1 MERKKLNIWLPFL
14 FALSMIGGLFL
25 GYKMRDAFP
34 TRHFFALEKSQPV
47 QEVIDLIRE
56 KYVDDISTAEL
67 MDTAI
72 LSILSRLDPHSQYI
86 PPSLLEAA
94 NDDIAGSFYGI
105 GIEFDMID
113 DTLHVVQII
122 PGGPAAAAGL
132 KNGDMILAAGDSV
145 LSGSKK
151 TAEDVRSVLK
161 GNRGS
166 AIRLQVMRNNTRI
179 PIEVKRDIVALNS
192 VSAAYMMND
201 TTGFIHLDRFSQP
214 TYREFMIELEKLVES
229 GMTQLVLDLRG
240 NGGGIMDAAV
250 EIADEFLSGDKLITY
265 TEGAHKKKEEYR
277 CRRNGMFEEGK
288 LVVLAD
294 EGTASASEILIGAL
308 QDWDRATIVGRRTF
322 GKGLVQE
329 QFNLSNRGALRLT
342 VSRYY
347 TPLGRSIQR
356 TYATGNE
363 NYFSEV
369 QNSGFHSDSATV
381 DTTGKKFKTASGKT
395 LYEGGGIAPDVWVA
409 SDTSS
414 ISYAMAYMYGN
425 RLVNQF
431 TYRYPTRFPALFN
444 IYKTPEAFRQQYS
457 IDENAIQY
465 FNQQILKDSMNTST
479 LTPSEMKFLMN
490 SMKTG
495 IARQLW
501 RNEGYYR
508 VQNAGDEAVL
518 KALDILRNL

>member
-34 TRHFFALEKSQPV
+34 TRHFFALEKSQPL
-47 QEVIDLIRE
+47 QEVVDLIRE
-56 KYVDDISTAEL
+56 KYVDEVSTAEL

-72 LSILSRLDPHSQYI
+72 LSMLTRLDPHTQYI
-86 PPSLLEAA
+86 PPNLLESA

-122 PGGPAAAAGL
+122 PGGPAATAGL
-132 KNGDMILAAGDSV
+132 KNGDRILAAGDSI
-145 LSGSKK
+145 LSGREK
-151 TAEDVRSVLK
+151 TAEYVRSVLK

-166 AIRLQVMRNNTRI
+166 AIRLQVLRGGTKL
-179 PIEVKRDIVALNS
+179 PVEVKRDIVAVNS
-192 VSAAYMMND
+192 VTAAYMIND
-201 TTGFIHLDRFSQP
+201 STGFIHLDRFSQP

-229 GMTQLVLDLRG
+229 GMKQLILDVRG

-277 CRRNGMFEEGK
+277 CRRNGMFETGK

-308 QDWDRATIVGRRTF
+308 QDWDRATVVGRRTF

-356 TYATGNE
+356 TYQPGNKD
-363 NYFSEV
+363 YFNEIHDP
-369 QNSGFHSDSATV
+369 GFHSDSAAV
-381 DTTGKKFKTASGKT
+381 DTTGRKFKTAGGKT

-431 TYRYPTRFPALFN
+431 TYLYPTSNPTVFN
-444 IYKTPEAFRQQYS
+444 KYKTPDAFRQQYS
-457 IDENAIQY
+457 VDENALRF
-465 FNQQILKDSMNTST
+465 FNQNILKDSVNTST
-479 LTPSEMKFLMN
+479 LTPSEMTFLMN
-490 SMKTG
+490 SMKNG

-508 VQNAGDEAVL
+508 VQNAGDEAVQ
-518 KALDILRNL
+518 KALEILHKR